1 MQESKLYVGNL
12 NYAVTEAQL
21 EELFAPY
28 GDVRSVKIVEGR
40 GFGFVEMATPEEA
53 EQAKEAL
60 NEALFQGR
68 SLKIDEVALPNP
80 ENLMMGLAAA
90 DAAVA
95 RRRRTQRVACL
106 AAADAAGRVTAAVIG
121 AIIINSPPLPLIRDQ
136 KKASAF
142 SRNLAFVLPE

>member
-68 SLKIDEVALPNP
+68 SLKIDE
-80 ENLMMGLAAA
+80 
-90 DAAVA
+90 A
-95 RRRRTQRVACL
+95 RAPKPREFNDGPRGGGRGGSRGGGGGRGGSRGSRSGGGRGGSRDGGGYRR
-106 AAADAAGRVTAAVIG
+106 DYY
-121 AIIINSPPLPLIRDQ
+121 
-136 KKASAF
+136 
-142 SRNLAFVLPE
+142 

>member
-68 SLKIDEVALPNP
+68 SLKIDE
-80 ENLMMGLAAA
+80 
-90 DAAVA
+90 A
-95 RRRRTQRVACL
+95 RAPKPREFNDGPRGGGRGGSRSGGGRGGSRGSRGGGRGGSRDGSGGGYRR
-106 AAADAAGRVTAAVIG
+106 DYY
-121 AIIINSPPLPLIRDQ
+121 
-136 KKASAF
+136 
-142 SRNLAFVLPE
+142 

>member
-68 SLKIDEVALPNP
+68 SLKIDE
-80 ENLMMGLAAA
+80 
-90 DAAVA
+90 A
-95 RRRRTQRVACL
+95 RAPKPREFNDGPRGGSRSGGG
-106 AAADAAGRVTAAVIG
+106 GRG
-121 AIIINSPPLPLIRDQ
+121 GSRGPRGGGRGGSRDGGGGGY
-136 KKASAF
+136 
-142 SRNLAFVLPE
+142 RHDYY

>member
-40 GFGFVEMATPEEA
+40 GFGFVEMSSPEEA

-68 SLKIDEVALPNP
+68 SLKIDE
-80 ENLMMGLAAA
+80 
-90 DAAVA
+90 A
-95 RRRRTQRVACL
+95 RAPKPREFNGGPRGGGRGGARGGGRGGARGGGGGRGGARGGSRDGGGYRR
-106 AAADAAGRVTAAVIG
+106 DYY
-121 AIIINSPPLPLIRDQ
+121 
-136 KKASAF
+136 
-142 SRNLAFVLPE
+142 

>member
-68 SLKIDEVALPNP
+68 SLKIDE
-80 ENLMMGLAAA
+80 
-90 DAAVA
+90 A
-95 RRRRTQRVACL
+95 RAPKPRGFNDGPRGG
-106 AAADAAGRVTAAVIG
+106 GRG
-121 AIIINSPPLPLIRDQ
+121 GSRGPRGGGRGGSRDGGGGGY
-136 KKASAF
+136 
-142 SRNLAFVLPE
+142 RHDYY